1 MSDDLRT
8 RARGVAIRS
17 AALFEA
23 AWDEGNAMG
32 LDGWTGPGRGTE
44 PDQHAID
51 RRERTVDRLV
61 DDLYSRVAGYLA
73 HAAQQPTREDIRD
86 ELAHW
91 PIGHGYESASV
102 SIDDAGDMADAVL
115 ALFDGAGS

>member
-1 MSDDLRT
+1 MTTDDLRT

-73 HAAQQPTREDIRD
+73 HAAQQPTVD
-86 ELAHW
+86 ELA
-91 PIGHGYESASV
+91 
-102 SIDDAGDMADAVL
+102 AVL
-115 ALFDGAGS
+115 QQATDDGADRTEDYARAVVAHLTKGDENDE